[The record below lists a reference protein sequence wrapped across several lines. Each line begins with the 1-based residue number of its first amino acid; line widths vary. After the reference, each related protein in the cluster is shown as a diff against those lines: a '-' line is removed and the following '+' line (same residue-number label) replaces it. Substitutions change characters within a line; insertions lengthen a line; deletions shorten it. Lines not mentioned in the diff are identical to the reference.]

1 MPACTFCREPP
12 FASADAITTDTAE
25 FDASGLP
32 LIATLPL
39 YSGFFRSANV
49 FGGFGTSVLL

>member
-1 MPACTFCREPP
+1 MPACTFDSEPP
-12 FASADAITTDTAE
+12 LASADAMTTETAE

-32 LIATLPL
+32 LIATLPR